1 MKSSRIPVTVLAAGL
16 LACHGTPQQ
25 VQTVPRPAEP
35 AMTREESLR
44 AAIAK
49 AAADSVRH
57 PYTKADIDFMTG
69 MISHHAQAILMARW
83 APTHGAS
90 PAVQTLCSRIINAQ
104 TDEINLM
111 SQ

>member
-1 MKSSRIPVTVLAAGL
+1 MKCFRIPVSLLVTGLAA
-16 LACHGTPQQ
+16 CHSAAQQ
-25 VQTVPRPAEP
+25 VQPAPTPRPAEP

-57 PYTKADIDFMTG
+57 PYTKADIDFMPAMTT
-69 MISHHAQAILMARW
+69 HHAQPTLGARG

-90 PAVQTLCSRIINAQ
+90 PSVQTLCSRIINAQ
-104 TDEINLM
+104 T
-111 SQ
+111 